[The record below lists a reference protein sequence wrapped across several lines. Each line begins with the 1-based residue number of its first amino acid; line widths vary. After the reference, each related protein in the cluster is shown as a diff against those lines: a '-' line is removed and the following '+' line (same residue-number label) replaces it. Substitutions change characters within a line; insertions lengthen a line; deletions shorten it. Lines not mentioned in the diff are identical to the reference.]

1 MPFVKDDPNINRLGR
16 PPGSKN
22 HMTKMMQNLASDIL
36 ENINLHSLD
45 DRDKIRLLDVLLRHG
60 AGNKTAIMMPIKEN
74 FSIKELI
81 TFDQI

>member
-16 PPGSKN
+16 PHGSKN

-36 ENINLHSLD
+36 ETINLHSLD

-60 AGNKTAIMMPIKEN
+60 AGNKTAIMMPMTEN